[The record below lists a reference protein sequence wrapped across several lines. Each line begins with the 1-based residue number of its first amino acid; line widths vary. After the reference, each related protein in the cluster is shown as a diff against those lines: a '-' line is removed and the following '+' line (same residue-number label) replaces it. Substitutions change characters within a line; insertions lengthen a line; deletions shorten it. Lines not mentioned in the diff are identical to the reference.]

1 MIEQDN
7 SYIEKLDIDS
17 SKKIETLYHL
27 FDQHGMAE
35 KLLSVLGQDYI
46 MELFQYMKTYGS
58 DQDKD

>member
-27 FDQHGMAE
+27 FDQQGMAE

-46 MELFQYMKTYGS
+46 MELYKYMKTYGS